1 MFIYLMAI
9 DDYNDRIKFVTIY
22 ENYLQKMQ
30 FVAESILNDSSEAE
44 NIVHDTFLVI
54 IDNLNKID
62 EADCHKTWNYIVTIL
77 KNRCFNVL
85 KRNKKIVYLDDYT
98 IFNEKIGKTNEEAMI
113 EKESVSCMVELIRNM
128 KSPYKEVLYLKYY
141 NEMNLR
147 EIAED
152 LQMNYDNVRQILV
165 KGRKKLKEKMKESG
179 YFYEDESDI

>member
-54 IDNLNKID
+54 IDNLNKIA
-62 EADCHKTWNYIVTIL
+62 EEDCHHKWNYIVTIL

-165 KGRKKLKEKMKESG
+165 RGRKKLKEKMKESG

>member
-1 MFIYLMAI
+1 M
-9 DDYNDRIKFVTIY
+9 
-22 ENYLQKMQ
+22 
-30 FVAESILNDSSEAE
+30 
-44 NIVHDTFLVI
+44 
-54 IDNLNKID
+54 
-62 EADCHKTWNYIVTIL
+62 
-77 KNRCFNVL
+77 

-128 KSPYKEVLYLKYY
+128 KSPYKEVIYLKYY

-165 KGRKKLKEKMKESG
+165 RGRKKLKEKMKESG

>member
-1 MFIYLMAI
+1 MIVARTCAIYHYRSWI
-9 DDYNDRIKFVTIY
+9 TDWHSHPTRWFYFTVKVV
-22 ENYLQKMQ
+22 Q
-30 FVAESILNDSSEAE
+30 FFRAVGSNGALY
-44 NIVHDTFLVI
+44 T
-54 IDNLNKID
+54 
-62 EADCHKTWNYIVTIL
+62 
-77 KNRCFNVL
+77 VL

-165 KGRKKLKEKMKESG
+165 RGRKKLKEKMKESG

>member
-128 KSPYKEVLYLKYY
+128 
-141 NEMNLR
+141 MNIPMAGTAR
-147 EIAED
+147 TGSWCQPIRA
-152 LQMNYDNVRQILV
+152 NVPMVPASEPLITSFNSV
-165 KGRKKLKEKMKESG
+165 
-179 YFYEDESDI
+179 YFSH

>member
-62 EADCHKTWNYIVTIL
+62 EADCYYI
-77 KNRCFNVL
+77 
-85 KRNKKIVYLDDYT
+85 KK
-98 IFNEKIGKTNEEAMI
+98 
-113 EKESVSCMVELIRNM
+113 
-128 KSPYKEVLYLKYY
+128 
-141 NEMNLR
+141 
-147 EIAED
+147 
-152 LQMNYDNVRQILV
+152 QM
-165 KGRKKLKEKMKESG
+165 
-179 YFYEDESDI
+179 F